1 MTDARCPLCVSSA
14 ANKVAPCR
22 PGSAYIHLRMPGAR
36 CVFAVLRDRTP
47 YRDPDT
53 DDEAQVQAPA
63 ALQTRVGVSFRQSP
77 TLQPLTLK

>member
-1 MTDARCPLCVSSA
+1 MVCRGYKRAISA
-14 ANKVAPCR
+14 TA
-22 PGSAYIHLRMPGAR
+22 HTLAR

-47 YRDPDT
+47 DRDPDT